1 MCPPVLIPGGWRLKT
16 KTGKTNP
23 TKTRPQSAF
32 EPITASIPAFCRI
45 SGVGRSKAYEL
56 INSGAVKTV
65 RIGHRQF
72 VVLESFRDLIERQLS
87 EE

>member
-1 MCPPVLIPGGWRLKT
+1 VLIFGGWRLKT
-16 KTGKTNP
+16 ETGRTESRKTKPHFG
-23 TKTRPQSAF
+23 F

-65 RIGHRQF
+65 RIGKRQF
-72 VVLESFRDLIERQLS
+72 IVLSSFHELISRQLP